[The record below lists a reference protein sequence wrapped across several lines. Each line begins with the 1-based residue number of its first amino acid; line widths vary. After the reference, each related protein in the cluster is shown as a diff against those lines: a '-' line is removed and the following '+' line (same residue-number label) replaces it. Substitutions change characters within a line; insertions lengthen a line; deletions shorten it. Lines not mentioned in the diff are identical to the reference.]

1 MWGDNIWRL
10 ITGILTV
17 ALLSSACTG
26 PSEGPSTIDV
36 PRAAVAS
43 TDAGASSDDFT
54 RFAAELDYL
63 RDQLAIPGMS
73 AAVVRDQELVW
84 AEGFGFADLD
94 NQNPATPDTPYHLA
108 SVTKPIAATIIM
120 QLVEEGTIT
129 LDDPVADYG
138 VDLPAA
144 VKVRHLLTHT
154 SSGAPGT
161 IYRYDG
167 SRYGELSKVIEVAT
181 GQTFRTA
188 MRDRILEPLGMTD
201 TAGNTPECGEDITAD
216 TLTLGRNVRA
226 TLARPYQL
234 DMAFQVVGSAY
245 PLSYSPAAGLISSV
259 VDLAAFDAA
268 LDYNLLLKEETRAE
282 MMTPVT
288 ATSSGTTDQMYG
300 LGWFI
305 QDYEGT
311 RLIWH
316 HGHWPPSVS
325 ALYLKVPDLGLSF
338 MVLGNTPNLSRP
350 FPLGDGDVLT
360 SALAVAFYREFVF
373 PRLNDTPLPDID
385 WESDEATLAAQLSG
399 IEDDEVSRF
408 LEKELWSHRMMF
420 HSVGRADL
428 VRRLGNVHAAAYAD
442 PATMTTHLAPAPQA
456 PLEPEVQV
464 DGSLLRLLSG
474 DYVVNEAA
482 SRWPAGEVID
492 GHISLTVEEGRIV
505 ACGQDGAPLIMV
517 PVGPTRFRSAPM
529 GGAPVYADV
538 RLNGETVLDITLQI
552 ADLATLV
559 LEPAETSRSAVALG
573 IVEPEAVGWSSSRL
587 EEAAAFAEEIGS
599 AAVLA
604 TRGRDIFFSWG
615 ETRTKFPVHS
625 IRKPFLGAVFGKHVA
640 AGDIDLDATLQELGI
655 DDIPPSLTADEKQAT
670 VRDLLASRSGVYHE
684 AAAEHPLMIEARPK
698 RGSHPPDTYY
708 YYNNWDFNVLATIF
722 EQETGL
728 GVCEAFKTEIADVI
742 GMEDF
747 SAGDCSYQHEPE
759 KSMHPAYPIAMTA
772 RDMARFGLLYTHK
785 GRWAGKQ
792 VVPEQWIEESWTQ
805 YSLVDAAA
813 GVGRGYLW
821 DIASTDG
828 EFGRAVGHEMYFH
841 TGVGV
846 HVLAVIPELDLV
858 LVHRMDTTGP
868 FTDPGEK
875 LGELLGMVILARD

>member
-1 MWGDNIWRL
+1 M
-10 ITGILTV
+10 
-17 ALLSSACTG
+17 
-26 PSEGPSTIDV
+26 
-36 PRAAVAS
+36 AS
-43 TDAGASSDDFT
+43 TDADASTDDFT
-54 RFAAELDYL
+54 RFAAKLDYL
-63 RDQLAIPGMS
+63 REQLAIPGMS

-94 NQNPATPDTPYHLA
+94 NQTPATPDTPYHLA
-108 SVTKPIAATIIM
+108 SVTKPIAATLIM
-120 QLVEEGTIT
+120 QLVEEGAIT

-144 VKVRHLLTHT
+144 VQVRHLLTHT

-161 IYRYDG
+161 NYRYDG
-167 SRYGELSKVIEVAT
+167 SRYGELNKVIEVAT

-216 TLTLGRNVRA
+216 TLAVGRSVRDA
-226 TLARPYQL
+226 MARPYQL
-234 DMAFQVVGSAY
+234 DQTFHAVESDY
-245 PLSYSPAAGLISSV
+245 PTSYSAAAGLISSV
-259 VDLAAFDAA
+259 VDLAEFDAA
-268 LDYNLLLKEETRAE
+268 LDRNVLLREETKAE
-282 MMTPVT
+282 MMAPVV
-288 ATSSGTTDQMYG
+288 ATSSRTTDQMYG

-311 RLIWH
+311 RIIWH
-316 HGHWPPSVS
+316 NGHWPPSVS
-325 ALYLKVPDLGLSF
+325 ALYLKVPDMGLSF
-338 MVLGNTPNLSRP
+338 MVLANTPNLSRP

-360 SALAVAFYREFVF
+360 SALAVTFYREFVF
-373 PRLNDTPLPDID
+373 SHLTDTPLPEMD
-385 WESDEATLAAQLSG
+385 WEADEATLVAQLSE
-399 IEDDEVSRF
+399 IEDGKVSRF
-408 LEKELWSHRMMF
+408 LEKELWSQRMMF
-420 HSVGRADL
+420 HSVGRLEL
-428 VRRLGNVHAAAYAD
+428 VDRLGRIHAAIYPDSTA
-442 PATMTTHLAPAPQA
+442 MTAHLAPAPQA
-456 PLEPEVQV
+456 PLEPEVEV
-464 DGSLLRLLSG
+464 DEGRLRLLSG

-482 SRWPAGEVID
+482 SRWPAGEEVD
-492 GHISLTVEEGRIV
+492 GHLSLTVEAGRLF
-505 ACGQDGAPLIMV
+505 ACGQDGAPLVLV

-538 RLNGETVLDITLQI
+538 RLDGETVLDITFQI

-559 LEPAETSRSAVALG
+559 LEPVGTPRTAVALG

-604 TRGRDIFFSWG
+604 TRDRDIFFSWG
-615 ETRTKFPVHS
+615 ETGTKFPVHS
-625 IRKPFLGAVFGKHVA
+625 IRKPLLGAVFGKHVA

-684 AAAEHPLMIEARPK
+684 AAAEHPLMIEARPE
-698 RGSHPPDTYY
+698 RGSHPPDTFY

-747 SAGDCSYQHEPE
+747 SAGDCTYQHEPE

-772 RDMARFGLLYTHK
+772 RDMARFGLLYAHE
-785 GRWAGKQ
+785 GRWAGEE
-792 VVPEQWIEESWTQ
+792 VVPAQWIEDSWTP
-805 YSLVDAAA
+805 YSMVDAAA

-828 EFGRAVGHEMYFH
+828 EFGRAVGHEVYFH

-846 HVLAVIPELDLV
+846 HVLAVIPELELV

-875 LGELLGMVILARD
+875 LGELLSMVILAGD